1 MKICGIRISEKSE
14 LHREGPMERGPLE
27 PLTAY

>member
-14 LHREGPMERGPLE
+14 LHREGALEIWRGVPLS
-27 PLTAY
+27 L